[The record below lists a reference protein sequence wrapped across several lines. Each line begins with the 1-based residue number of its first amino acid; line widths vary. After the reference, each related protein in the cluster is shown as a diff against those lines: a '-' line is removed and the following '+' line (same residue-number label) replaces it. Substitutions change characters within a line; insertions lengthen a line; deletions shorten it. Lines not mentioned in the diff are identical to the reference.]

1 LSDDAFLRAQK
12 RKLLGHPPRSPDA
25 YTIGDEVI
33 WELLLAN
40 LREDLIVVTRDK
52 TYEDNLPLLKKEY
65 QKKTGFNFLLVTE
78 KLSEA
83 VERIGAKPT
92 PELIDAEKKEQE
104 SLAQASFT
112 REWLPLLMHRW
123 QRSFDNFYSFSH
135 YNKLLFPDAAL
146 ESGTAVGNLG
156 LIDSDI
162 KK

>member
-1 LSDDAFLRAQK
+1 
-12 RKLLGHPPRSPDA
+12 
-25 YTIGDEVI
+25 
-33 WELLLAN
+33 
-40 LREDLIVVTRDK
+40 
-52 TYEDNLPLLKKEY
+52 LPLLRDEY
-65 QKKTGFNFLLVTE
+65 EQKTKSKLLLVT
-78 KLSEA
+78 KRLSEA

-92 PELIDAEKKEQE
+92 SELIDAEKKEQE